1 MWALR
6 RPAIITVLVVEA
18 VTVGVTASVATRV
31 PISHHDLIIFGLLLA
46 GSVIHMEVVRSI
58 EKIREQIR
66 ANAAP
71 LVDLKSV
78 WTFASILLLPPV
90 LAILMSGLGYA
101 HMRLRIIHRET
112 FRWVYSAATAMLATA
127 MSSGVLDLGMPAGT
141 YPGLPAGWRGVALI
155 VLAGLVRWFVN
166 HGLVVVVILLASPS
180 TPGKEALGNF
190 SDNVVE
196 AAALSL
202 GAVAA
207 LVVQN
212 DVWYLLL
219 IVPPIL
225 VLHRSLLMRQY
236 EVAARTDTKTGL
248 ANATHWSQMARSE
261 LARAE
266 RYETSVGILMLDLDH
281 FKRINDTW
289 GHLTGDNVLKA
300 VADALRKETRDYDLV
315 GRFGGEEFLVL
326 LPGVD
331 DEELRVVAER
341 FRHCVSTVQ
350 VTATDTYELVPVT
363 ASAGAICYPSG
374 GSDLD
379 ELLLAVD
386 AALYQAKASGR
397 DRTCFAPTGAP
408 DGSEKSDH

>member
-1 MWALR
+1 
-6 RPAIITVLVVEA
+6 
-18 VTVGVTASVATRV
+18 
-31 PISHHDLIIFGLLLA
+31 
-46 GSVIHMEVVRSI
+46 MEVVRSI

-90 LAILMSGLGYA
+90 LAIVMSALGYT

-127 MSSGVLDLGMPAGT
+127 AACGVLDLGMPAGT
-141 YPGLPAGWRGVALI
+141 FPGLPVGWNGVVLI

-166 HGLVVVVILLASPS
+166 HGLVVVIILLSSPS
-180 TPGKEALGNF
+180 TPGKDALGNF
-190 SDNVVE
+190 SDNIVE
-196 AAALSL
+196 TAALSL

-207 LVVQN
+207 LVIEH
-212 DVWYLLL
+212 DIWYLLL
-219 IVPPIL
+219 MLPPIL

-236 EVAARTDTKTGL
+236 EVAARTDAKTGL

-281 FKRINDTW
+281 FKRINDTY
-289 GHLTGDNVLKA
+289 GHLTGDKVLKA

-315 GRFGGEEFLVL
+315 GRLGGGGVPGFVARSGRPGTARDRGTLPALREHGRGDRDRDLRAGAGDGVGGRDL
-326 LPGVD
+326 LSHRWLGSG
-331 DEELRVVAER
+331 RVVAGR
-341 FRHCVSTVQ
+341 GRR
-350 VTATDTYELVPVT
+350 AVP
-363 ASAGAICYPSG
+363 GEGLRPG
-374 GSDLD
+374 PH
-379 ELLLAVD
+379 LLRA
-386 AALYQAKASGR
+386 
-397 DRTCFAPTGAP
+397 DRRR
-408 DGSEKSDH
+408 